1 MSLPIFGYN
10 QKGKQDYSHGYKI
23 LSYWSFNW
31 VFLWCKWHWTPF
43 NEFIAQ
49 SFGNMS
55 VQALV
60 KVLFFLIGLCILIC
74 MNLYILDSNLLSDI
88 FVTDIFIQSVA
99 CLYILLM
106 LSFDYQ
112 KVLVLRGSNLTVLF
126 FMLVEVFFGYLKKSL
141 PITKLQ

>member
-1 MSLPIFGYN
+1 
-10 QKGKQDYSHGYKI
+10 
-23 LSYWSFNW
+23 
-31 VFLWCKWHWTPF
+31 
-43 NEFIAQ
+43 
-49 SFGNMS
+49 MS

-106 LSFDYQ
+106 ISFDYQ